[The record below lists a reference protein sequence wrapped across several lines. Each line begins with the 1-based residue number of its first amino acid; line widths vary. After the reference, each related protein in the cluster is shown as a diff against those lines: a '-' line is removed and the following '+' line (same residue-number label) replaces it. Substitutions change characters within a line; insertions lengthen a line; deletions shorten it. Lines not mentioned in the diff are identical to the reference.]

1 MATLTRWVPP
11 LTNLILPVVVF
22 RYCNSRRWYGII
34 MAQKQR
40 KSPIWARLLGGV
52 EDGARGLARLRK
64 PVPCT
69 IVSRD
74 ALSQHGKDYRLTS
87 LMYHCC
93 VLGSV

>member
-1 MATLTRWVPP
+1 MATLTRSVPP

-22 RYCNSRRWYGII
+22 SYCNSRRWCGII

-40 KSPIWARLLGGV
+40 KSPIWASRLGGV
-52 EDGARGLARLRK
+52 EDSIRGLAGLRK

-69 IVSRD
+69 IGSRD
-74 ALSQHGKDYRLTS
+74 TLSQHGKDYRLTS
-87 LMYHCC
+87 LVYHCC